1 MLTVAQLCKAFKVDQ
16 YCIEGVLGGFTYRDV
31 PTKFR
36 TNEEII
42 REMKLAVAAKM
53 LRQNYE
59 YKAVIAATGLSS
71 NTVCGMRRKMDLPMT
86 HTGDRTR
93 ITEDQLDEI
102 IELHCNQ
109 GLSAA
114 ETGRRVGVAP
124 STVFKHTQAFAKVK
138 AS

>member
-1 MLTVAQLCKAFKVDQ
+1 MLTVAQLCQAFKVDQ

-138 AS
+138 A